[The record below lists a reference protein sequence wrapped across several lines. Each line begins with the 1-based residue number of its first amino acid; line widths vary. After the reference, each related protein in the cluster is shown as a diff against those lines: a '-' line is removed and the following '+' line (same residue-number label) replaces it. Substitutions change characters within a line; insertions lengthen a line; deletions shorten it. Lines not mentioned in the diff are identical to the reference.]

1 MNPFLR
7 KHKNT
12 KTIICKKLEYDEGEE
27 KTYLTDPLNVLSHVY
42 KSGDTILYSMIMIA
56 IHVSQNPYFA
66 FTLHNLSSN
75 PCTDLI
81 NTAVTGTNA
90 TGTNVTL

>member
-1 MNPFLR
+1 
-7 KHKNT
+7 
-12 KTIICKKLEYDEGEE
+12 
-27 KTYLTDPLNVLSHVY
+27 
-42 KSGDTILYSMIMIA
+42 MIA

-66 FTLHNLSSN
+66 FTLHNLSAN

-81 NTAVTGTNA
+81 NTAATGTNA

>member
-1 MNPFLR
+1 LVEGA
-7 KHKNT
+7 T
-12 KTIICKKLEYDEGEE
+12 KLEYDEGEE
-27 KTYLTDPLNVLSHVY
+27 KTYVTDPLDVLSHVY

-66 FTLHNLSSN
+66 FTLHNLSAN

-81 NTAVTGTNA
+81 NTTATGTA
-90 TGTNVTL
+90 GTNVTL